1 MALFIGILGLPNVG
15 KSTLFNALTQG
26 NAEASNYPFCTVEP
40 NLGQV
45 EVPDLRL
52 VRLNEVLSPLSCTP
66 THIQFVDIAGLVR
79 GASRGEGLGNQFL
92 AHIREADALIHVVR
106 CFEGEQIAHVDGRI
120 DPIEDIA
127 VVETELMLADLD
139 TGNQVLTRLEKILR
153 SAPRGPEKAEF
164 KVVSKIIEGL
174 KENVPIRSLGLNLDE
189 KRLIATSHFLTG
201 KEVLYLANVG
211 EEDLPEGG
219 LWVEKLKAHLGDHRV
234 LAVSAQI
241 ESEMVELPGE
251 DREIFLEELGLD
263 EMGLNRLVLEGYGL
277 LHLITFYTVANQ
289 KLQAW
294 QLEQGTAAPQAA
306 GKIHSDM
313 EAGIIRAEIVG
324 YEDLMAS
331 KGMEKAR
338 SSGQLRTEGK
348 EYVIEDGDVV
358 QFLFKT

>member
-52 VRLNEVLSPLSCTP
+52 VRLNELLSPLSCTP
-66 THIQFVDIAGLVR
+66 THIRFVDIAGLVR

-92 AHIREADALIHVVR
+92 AHIREADALAHVVR
-106 CFEGEQIAHVDGRI
+106 CFEDEQIVHVDGRI

-139 TGNQVLTRLEKILR
+139 TGNQVLTRLKKVLR
-153 SAPRGPEKAEF
+153 SDPRAPEKAEF
-164 KVVSKIIEGL
+164 ELVSRVVESL
-174 KENVPIRSLGLNLDE
+174 KENVPIRSLGLNSDE
-189 KRLIATSHFLTG
+189 KRWIAKSHFLTG

-219 LWVEKLKAHLGDHRV
+219 PWVEKLRAHLGDHRV

-241 ESEMVELPGE
+241 ESEMMELPGE
-251 DREIFLEELGLD
+251 DREIFLE
-263 EMGLNRLVLEGYGL
+263 
-277 LHLITFYTVANQ
+277 
-289 KLQAW
+289 
-294 QLEQGTAAPQAA
+294 
-306 GKIHSDM
+306 
-313 EAGIIRAEIVG
+313 
-324 YEDLMAS
+324 
-331 KGMEKAR
+331 
-338 SSGQLRTEGK
+338 
-348 EYVIEDGDVV
+348 
-358 QFLFKT
+358 